1 VAAAD
6 TVDVKLAPGDE
17 LPRDVWIDALKY
29 VDPDWHAVNGDW
41 RLEEEVEEEEGLI
54 TEPLPLSRMMLP
66 FEMEGSYEISAD
78 FTRTDGNDHAF
89 MLLPIGR
96 RLSPLLLSG
105 WGGQAH
111 GLMRIDGFN
120 SYDLDNPAT
129 FRPGKLVNDRR
140 YRVLVSVETKKTEA
154 TVKVSLDGKPLIHW
168 SGQQSSVSEV
178 PQFALPYP
186 QRPAVGAYEARVIFH
201 RIALRS
207 TSGKSRLAPP
217 PVPPCRDEEGEG
229 WTDLLADVD
238 VNRDTIDGRWARV
251 EEGVAVAPAAARE
264 GRVRLMLP
272 EEIEGSYN
280 LVAEFTRTKGA
291 NSIAITLPIG
301 TRSCTLHFSNGSDT
315 GLESIDGYG
324 FHRLNPAIRRPSGIV
339 NGQRYK
345 ALVGVRLTRSPL
357 LDDPAVLIDVWLDDK
372 PCVRWQ
378 GRASSLTTKWKLPQT
393 RRVGLGAYCSLVTFH
408 SVRLQKVDE
417 E

>member
-1 VAAAD
+1 VAAAE
-6 TVDVKLAPGDE
+6 TADVKLKPGDE
-17 LPRDVWIDALKY
+17 LPRDRWIDALKY

-41 RLEEEVEEEEGLI
+41 RREEGELI
-54 TEPLPLSRMMLP
+54 TEPLPLSRIMLP
-66 FEMEGSYEISAD
+66 FEMEGSYEISAE
-78 FTRTDGNDHAF
+78 FTRTDGDDHAF
-89 MLLPIGR
+89 ILLPIGR
-96 RLSPLLLSG
+96 RLSPLLMSG

-120 SYDLDNPAT
+120 SYALDNPAT

-207 TSGKSRLAPP
+207 TSGKSRLAPL

-229 WTDLLADVD
+229 WSDLLAGVD

-251 EEGVAVAPAAARE
+251 EEGVAVAPAALSE

-291 NSIAITLPIG
+291 DSIGITLPVG
-301 TRSCTLHFSNGSDT
+301 TRSCTLHFSNGGGTNT

-324 FHRLNPAIRRPSGIV
+324 FHRLNPAMRRPGGIV
-339 NGQRYK
+339 NGQRHK
-345 ALVGVRLTRSPL
+345 VLVGVRLVRSTL
-357 LDDPAVLIDVWLDDK
+357 LDDPAVLIDAWLNGK
-372 PCVRWQ
+372 PCVRWK
-378 GRASSLTTKWKLPQT
+378 GRASSLTTAWKLPQT
-393 RRVGLGAYCSLVTFH
+393 RHVGLGACRSLVTFH
-408 SVRLQKVDE
+408 SVRLSRVE
-417 E
+417 GE